1 MDFQSLFNDRAFEL
15 SDFQDFTFLP
25 GHQKWSERVRKRLYY
40 GLDPEVSLDDLSCP
54 VTDIAVEFLQKSA
67 PSPIRKLHKKYA
79 SHVAR
84 EACISPCAMMLALI
98 YIERLRHRNPE
109 YLQNISSS
117 DLFLISMMVASKY
130 LYDEGEDEEVF
141 NDEWGAAGKLDVQ
154 TVNALEMDFL
164 NAMEWSL
171 FTEPG
176 DLFDI
181 LSQLETSI
189 AEQQGMRRGWFT
201 YTDLCVLLEQAA
213 WRHAL
218 TTVYQHFAKVSCML
232 GLVYLTGVAGLL
244 ATDAALHHL
253 SLPRDA
259 PPPLGPQLAPTQDPS
274 AAAAAPPA
282 PDARPPTCC
291 FPGNESLDDRPAPA
305 PVPTSVLCLWGSLL
319 ATLGHAPPERDP
331 PPPRLVVRR
340 RLALPPR
347 LAPGAP
353 VRPERLGHAPLRPA
367 SALPRRPPAP
377 RQPRAVARL
386 GPPRR
391 DVRRRRHRYE
401 LWVVSAAAAAPPLGR
416 LPPAVATA
424 AGQGPSHPHDGLEL
438 PGPRTLPSVPSQRAA
453 FQRTWLSKW
462 LVGFRAIV
470 DPPHPSPPLPLP
482 PLSGSEFCMLL
493 KKIHN
498 QLQSFAHSVDANV
511 LLNEAFMKKAEA
523 FIFLP

>member
-189 AEQQGMRRGWFT
+189 AERQGVRRGWFT

-218 TTVYQHFAKVSCML
+218 TTMYQHFAKVSCML

-274 AAAAAPPA
+274 AAGATPPA
-282 PDARPPTCC
+282 PDARPPPCC
-291 FPGNESLDDRPAPA
+291 FPGNESLGDRPAPA

-331 PPPRLVVRR
+331 RQRDPPHRGWSSAAAASLSRPGCPASRPTPRCGRNASATPLYDPPPRYPGDRPHHANPGPWPGSV
-340 RLALPPR
+340 LPV
-347 LAPGAP
+347 GT
-353 VRPERLGHAPLRPA
+353 
-367 SALPRRPPAP
+367 
-377 RQPRAVARL
+377 
-386 GPPRR
+386 
-391 DVRRRRHRYE
+391 
-401 LWVVSAAAAAPPLGR
+401 SAAAAAMHSGSSLPPPPPLR
-416 LPPAVATA
+416 MA
-424 AGQGPSHPHDGLEL
+424 ASHPRSLL
-438 PGPRTLPSVPSQRAA
+438 PLDKA
-453 FQRTWLSKW
+453 
-462 LVGFRAIV
+462 RAI
-470 DPPHPSPPLPLP
+470 LMT
-482 PLSGSEFCMLL
+482 G
-493 KKIHN
+493 
-498 QLQSFAHSVDANV
+498 
-511 LLNEAFMKKAEA
+511 
-523 FIFLP
+523 